1 MITAT
6 RNQTLAARQALAN
19 WQAYRAHYK
28 PHDLAL
34 LRYVA
39 AHIEGEPPAPLQ
51 PDEHRALARLLDQP
65 QQAAA

>member
-6 RNQTLAARQALAN
+6 RNQTLAARQALAG
-19 WQAYRAHYK
+19 WQAYKLHYK

-39 AHIEGEPPAPLQ
+39 GHIEGEQPIPLQ
-51 PDEHRALARLLDQP
+51 PEEQRALSRLLDQAM
-65 QQAAA
+65 QEAA